1 LKKQEADFQNLSS
14 SRLLNILKKMNFIW
28 LYTVK
33 WTMTL
38 FCSLK
43 KGVLI
48 LEMLTQRFSI

>member
-38 FCSLK
+38 FYSLK
-43 KGVLI
+43 KVVLI
-48 LEMLTQRFSI
+48 LEMLTQRFLV